1 MSSIKNLSASN
12 PVSKDLAAKLGND
25 GIGIILA
32 TMWLGYHDLK
42 KESEITSTMDEDSI
56 TVEWYAKIYDRWTSE
71 NRASQVNIRLIPYT
85 QYPDDTLK
93 KKRGKAPAID
103 FCFRAWNKS
112 EGYFGAECKRL
123 RSDQAV
129 LIQEYVDNGVKRYIE
144 GKYGS
149 KSTVSAMVG
158 YVQEG
163 TISDIVDMLKP
174 VMTPTNLE
182 ENLIRAILEK
192 NPQYKSVHI
201 RDLDSKTIVLHHLF
215 FDFAA

>member
-1 MSSIKNLSASN
+1 MSSIRSISASN

-32 TMWLGYHDLK
+32 TMWMGFHDLK
-42 KESEITSTMDEDSI
+42 NGSEITSTMDEDSI

-93 KKRGKAPAID
+93 KKKGKAPAID
-103 FCFRAWNKS
+103 FCFRAWNKI

-129 LIQEYVDNGVKRYIE
+129 LIQEYIDNGVKRYTE

-163 TISDIVDMLKP
+163 AISDIVDMLKP
-174 VMTPTNLE
+174 AMTSTNLE
-182 ENLIRAILEK
+182 ENLVRVILER

-201 RDLDSKTIVLHHLF
+201 RGLDSKTIILHHLF

>member
-1 MSSIKNLSASN
+1 
-12 PVSKDLAAKLGND
+12 
-25 GIGIILA
+25 
-32 TMWLGYHDLK
+32 
-42 KESEITSTMDEDSI
+42 MDEDSI

-123 RSDQAV
+123 RSDQTV

-182 ENLIRAILEK
+182 ENLIRVILEK

-201 RDLDSKTIVLHHLF
+201 RDLDSKTIILHHLF

>member
-12 PVSKDLAAKLGND
+12 QVPKDLAAKLGID
-25 GIGIILA
+25 GVGVILA
-32 TMWLGYHDLK
+32 VMWLGYHDLK
-42 KESEITSTMDEDSI
+42 KEKIITSFTDEDAI
-56 TVEWYAKIYDRWTSE
+56 TVEWYAKIYDRWISE
-71 NRASQVNIRLIPYT
+71 NRASQVNIKLIPYT

-103 FCFRAWNKS
+103 FCFRAWDKN

-129 LIQEYVDNGVKRYIE
+129 LIQEYVDNGVKRFTE

-149 KSTVSAMVG
+149 KSKVSAMIG

-163 TISDIVDMLKP
+163 IVSDVVNMLKP
-174 VMTPTNLE
+174 IMTSANLE
-182 ENLIRAILEK
+182 ENIARAILEK
-192 NPQYKSVHI
+192 NPQYRSVHI
-201 RDLDSKTIVLHHLF
+201 RSLDAQKIVIHHLF

>member
-12 PVSKDLAAKLGND
+12 PVSKDLAAKLGKD

-32 TMWLGYHDLK
+32 IMWLGYHDLK
-42 KESEITSTMDEDSI
+42 KESTITSTMDEDTI

-71 NRASQVNIRLIPYT
+71 NRASQVNIRLVPYT

-93 KKRGKAPAID
+93 KRRGKAPAID

-123 RSDQAV
+123 RSDKSK
-129 LIQEYVDNGVKRYIE
+129 LIQEYVDNGVKRYTE

-149 KSTVSAMVG
+149 KSSVSAMVG

-163 TISDIVDMLKP
+163 KVSEIVDMLRP
-174 VMTPTNLE
+174 ALTPTNLE
-182 ENLIRAILEK
+182 ENLVRVILEK
-192 NPQYKSVHI
+192 NPQYKSVHT
-201 RDLDSKTIVLHHLF
+201 RDLDSRTIVIQHLF
-215 FDFAA
+215 FDFVK

>member
-1 MSSIKNLSASN
+1 MSSIKNMSASN
-12 PVSKDLAAKLGND
+12 PVSQDLAAILGND

-42 KESEITSTMDEDSI
+42 KENAITSTMDEDSI

-93 KKRGKAPAID
+93 KKKGKAPAID
-103 FCFRAWNKS
+103 FCFRAWNKT

-123 RSDQAV
+123 RADQAV
-129 LIQEYVDNGVKRYIE
+129 LIQEYVDNGVKRYTE

-149 KSTVSAMVG
+149 KSTASAMVG
-158 YVQEG
+158 YIQKG
-163 TISDIVDMLKP
+163 AISDIVDMLKP
-174 VMTPTNLE
+174 VMTSTNLE
-182 ENLIRAILEK
+182 ENLVRAILEK

-201 RDLDSKTIVLHHLF
+201 RGLDSKAIVLHHLF
-215 FDFAA
+215 FDFVA